1 MMNTKRNN
9 TKRRK
14 MLKTNKKINERK
26 RDNMPISTNL
36 FFNTLLIV
44 LGGIFIL
51 CFVYDFEE

>member
-14 MLKTNKKINERK
+14 LLKRNKKINERK
-26 RDNMPISTNL
+26 RDNIPISMNL
-36 FFNTLLIV
+36 FFNTLLIM
-44 LGGIFIL
+44 LGDIFIL